1 MWGDPV
7 EFAIMMSK
15 VFLIWSQHNC
25 TRFVARSQ
33 AGFDV
38 KGFQRLDFSPVIQK
52 SSSVLPPNPKNFT
65 RKEDHSP
72 QTQCSLKTWTKPASA
87 YVAIKWVEQSSS
99 SFQKSYHSA
108 SLGSRASHE
117 TTLHP
122 TWNKTVDS
130 CSSNQANKH
139 FVPLLSFSSFHL
151 MWLIV
156 RWPVQL
162 F

>member
-7 EFAIMMSK
+7 VFAITISK
-15 VFLIWSQHNC
+15 LFLIWSQHNC
-25 TRFVARSQ
+25 TSFVARSR
-33 AGFDV
+33 AGFDVPAIEV
-38 KGFQRLDFSPVIQK
+38 KGFQRLDFSSKVFLCGTK
-52 SSSVLPPNPKNFT
+52 DFT

-72 QTQCSLKTWTKPASA
+72 ETQCSLKTWTKPASA

-99 SFQKSYHSA
+99 SCQKSYHSG

-130 CSSNQANKH
+130 CSSNQVNKH